1 MARTYLTTNN
11 SRGNPVTAMSP
22 SYAHIRG
29 WDAGVYVQAI
39 CLKNQPDRF
48 DVYMSRG
55 SNGYGPGTY
64 LGTVVDTPDGPRW
77 ETHEHN

>member
-22 SYAHIRG
+22 TFAHIRG
-29 WDAGVYVQAI
+29 WDAGVFVQAI
-39 CLKNQPDRF
+39 TRKNEPDRF

-55 SNGYGPGTY
+55 SNGLGPGVY
-64 LGTVVDTPDGPRW
+64 VGTVKETPEGPVW
-77 ETHEHN
+77 EAK

>member
-22 SYAHIRG
+22 TFVHFRG

-39 CLKNQPDRF
+39 LNKNQPDRF
-48 DVYMSRG
+48 LIFMSGG
-55 SNGYGPGTY
+55 SNGFGSGTL
-64 LGTVVDTPDGPRW
+64 LGTVTDTENGPKW
-77 ETHEHN
+77 EPA